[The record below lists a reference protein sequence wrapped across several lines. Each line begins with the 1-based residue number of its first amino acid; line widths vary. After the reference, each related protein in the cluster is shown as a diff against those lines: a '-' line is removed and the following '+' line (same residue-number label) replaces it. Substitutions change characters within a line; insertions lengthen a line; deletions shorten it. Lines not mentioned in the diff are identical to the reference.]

1 MLQFELEKRR
11 AELLRLIMECE
22 GNIARA
28 PQGTLRVVKNGKK
41 IQYYWRMNTQDIR
54 GKYIQRKD
62 EWVAHALAQKDYCA
76 KFLKKV
82 KKEKEQID
90 QMIQSFGMQNLTD
103 VYEKL
108 NNYRKEIVNPLIE
121 TNEMFAEKWEKENY
135 KGKCFRDEGR
145 EVESEYYTKRQERV
159 RSKSEILIA
168 NSLFDMGIPYK
179 YECPLLLKKFGY
191 VYPDFTLLRTK
202 TREVCY
208 LEHFGMMD
216 DESYQM
222 HFFKKVSTYTKN
234 GIISGKNLYMTIESK
249 TKPLSIPDLECQ
261 LREWML

>member
-11 AELLRLIMECE
+11 AELLRLITECE
-22 GNIARA
+22 EIIACA

-62 EWVAHALAQKDYCA
+62 EWIAHALAQKDYCA
-76 KFLKKV
+76 KFLKEA

-90 QMIQSFGMQNLTD
+90 QILQTFGLQNLTN
-103 VYEKL
+103 VYEKF
-108 NNYRKEIVNPLIE
+108 NNYRKEIINPLIE
-121 TNEMFAEKWEKENY
+121 TDETFVERWEKEEY
-135 KGKCFRDEGR
+135 KGKNFRDEGY
-145 EVESEYYTKRQERV
+145 EAESEYYTKRQERV

-168 NSLFDMGIPYK
+168 NALFDMGIPYK
-179 YECPLLLKKFGY
+179 YECPLLLKKIGL

-216 DESYQM
+216 DESYQI
-222 HFFKKVSTYTKN
+222 HFFKKLSTYTKN
-234 GIISGKNLYMTIESK
+234 GIILGKNFYMTFESK
-249 TKPLSIPDLECQ
+249 AKPLSIPDLERQ